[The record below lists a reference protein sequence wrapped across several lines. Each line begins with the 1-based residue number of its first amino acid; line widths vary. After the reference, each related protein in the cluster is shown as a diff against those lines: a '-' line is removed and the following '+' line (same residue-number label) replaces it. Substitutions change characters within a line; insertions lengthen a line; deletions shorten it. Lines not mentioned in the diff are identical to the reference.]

1 MGTTLIPA
9 MATEQ
14 LVDNDR
20 MLTKAYLDEKSPHR
34 EIALLTRETFV
45 AMDEVGLLADIFS
58 EELQKALP
66 DHYSKQ
72 QIIETIYKNIFSIFA
87 MLPTLIV
94 AFNKKVPFKS

>member
-1 MGTTLIPA
+1 

-45 AMDEVGLLADIFS
+45 AMDEVGLLAHIFS

-66 DHYSKQ
+66 DHHSK
-72 QIIETIYKNIFSIFA
+72 
-87 MLPTLIV
+87 
-94 AFNKKVPFKS
+94 

>member
-1 MGTTLIPA
+1 MYFKGGMGTTLIPA

-58 EELQKALP
+58 EELQKALS
-66 DHYSKQ
+66 DHYSK
-72 QIIETIYKNIFSIFA
+72 
-87 MLPTLIV
+87 
-94 AFNKKVPFKS
+94 

>member
-1 MGTTLIPA
+1 MQLVKGGMGTTLIPA

-34 EIALLTRETFV
+34 EIALLTRKTFV

-58 EELQKALP
+58 EELQKFCRTTIQN
-66 DHYSKQ
+66 SK
-72 QIIETIYKNIFSIFA
+72 
-87 MLPTLIV
+87 P
-94 AFNKKVPFKS
+94 